1 MNAFYDSPGFGEMS
15 IFEDKHSGFS
25 ILRADRLPCPVCGHP
40 TGDCEGNSASL
51 LPEDIWGYNTHSSLD
66 DSLTFC
72 MQEDYCEEREI
83 APGIVTKMVIH
94 KKGKNISIAEAR
106 RLGFLN

>member
-1 MNAFYDSPGFGEMS
+1 
-15 IFEDKHSGFS
+15 
-25 ILRADRLPCPVCGHP
+25 
-40 TGDCEGNSASL
+40 
-51 LPEDIWGYNTHSSLD
+51 
-66 DSLTFC
+66 

-83 APGIVTKMVIH
+83 APGIVTKMVVH